1 MIKIKIISSD
11 NPRTIEAEPGSS
23 LLDILRNNGLNIYAP
38 CGGKGKCGKCMITVN
53 VEGNFLA
60 CSYYPVKDIEIT
72 SPGKDVANIL
82 VSQTEFLENIPFKS
96 RDHFI
101 GDNPYGVAADI
112 GTTTVVLYFLNMLTG
127 RIEKIASFL
136 NPQNIYGADVIS
148 RITYCQERENGLNDL
163 KQVIINAINI
173 ELDRFSLTKGIRPA
187 SFERII
193 VAGNT
198 TMLHLL
204 LGEDPVP
211 IALAPFTP
219 KFTAMQV
226 RKGDLSGLNI
236 NPLADVITLPCISAY
251 VGADIVAGLAVIKPL
266 YKNYLFLDIGTNGEM
281 ALVRGDRIFACATA
295 AGPAFEG
302 ANISCGMGAVN
313 GAISYFSGQENYQV
327 IGNCRPEGVC
337 GSGII
342 DIVAFMLRNGMIDET
357 GFLKERF
364 IFGSDEKLEVT
375 QQDIRE
381 IQLAK
386 SAIYSGIKILLN
398 RADLS
403 YSDVDALFL
412 AGGFGN
418 YINIDSAVE
427 IGLLP
432 FEMKGKIFPVG
443 NSAGI
448 GTLQYLKSDEF
459 EKKLDTVL
467 NNSQYI
473 ELSDIEEF
481 TPEFALNMNFHK
493 YK

>member
-1 MIKIKIISSD
+1 MPVIKIKIISPD
-11 NPRTIEAEPGSS
+11 NPSTIIAEKGSS

-38 CGGKGKCGKCMITVN
+38 CGGKGKCGKCMVTVKG
-53 VEGNFLA
+53 EGNFLS
-60 CSYYPVKDIEIT
+60 CSYYPAKDIEIT
-72 SPGKDVANIL
+72 LPGKDVANIL

-101 GDNPYGVAADI
+101 GNNPYGVAADI

-163 KQVIINAINI
+163 RQVIINAINN
-173 ELDRFSLTKGIRPA
+173 ELDRFSLMKGIRSA
-187 SFERII
+187 SFERMI

-219 KFTAMQV
+219 KFTGMQV

-266 YKNYLFLDIGTNGEM
+266 YRNYIFIDIGTNGEM
-281 ALVRGDRIFACATA
+281 ALVKGDRIFTCSTA

-302 ANISCGMGAVN
+302 ASLSCGSGAVT
-313 GAISYFSGQENYQV
+313 GAVSSFISPEEFSV
-327 IGNCRPEGVC
+327 IGNTEPLGIC
-337 GSGII
+337 GSGIA
-342 DIVAFMLRNGMIDET
+342 DIIAYLLDAGLVDKT
-357 GFLKERF
+357 GVLKLPF
-364 IFGSDEKLEVT
+364 TVHQKNNIVVT

-386 SAIYSGIKILLN
+386 SAIYSGIKVLMKSAGMDFNDI
-398 RADLS
+398 
-403 YSDVDALFL
+403 DALYL

-418 YINIDSAVE
+418 YINIRSAVR

-432 FEMKGKIFPVG
+432 SELQNKIFPVG
-443 NSAGI
+443 NSAGM
-448 GTLQYLKSDEF
+448 GALQFLKSDEF
-459 EKKLDTVL
+459 EKRIDSITG
-467 NNSQYI
+467 SSEYI
-473 ELSDIEEF
+473 ELSDSDDFTIEFVMNMEF
-481 TPEFALNMNFHK
+481 S
-493 YK
+493 